1 MEQIRKNRLHIF
13 RHWHTKRNGIMFPK
27 GVRAITPVLVMG
39 VLLSLS
45 GCAAKTQNGKET
57 ETFSATNF
65 VMDTVL
71 QETVYGQTDVTQ
83 EIADRLTE
91 IETGQLSWREEDS
104 EVAQIN
110 ARCAKGERVAMSEDF
125 YNWTKVSLDL
135 AERSGGAFDPTIGNL
150 TRLWNIEGENPVVPE
165 KNKIDETLTHVGY
178 RYINI
183 EDEDR
188 GISMEQGCTLDLGA
202 VGKGIG
208 CDVIRDYLEQ
218 QQDVS
223 GAVIAVGGS
232 ILAYGDKP
240 DGTDWNVAIQDPEKE
255 DGEYMGVLSLPGTV
269 CVSTSGDY
277 EKYFVQDGKRYHH
290 ILDPSTGYP
299 SESGLSS
306 VTVVCPDEGEWE
318 NYAGLLSDGLCTA
331 CFVLGEEKGMELLE
345 QYGMEGV
352 FIDKDKNVTVTDGL
366 RDAFELLNE
375 DYTVLQ
381 MEINVNG
388 AVIGA

>member
-1 MEQIRKNRLHIF
+1 MEQIRNNRLHIF

-45 GCAAKTQNGKET
+45 GCAAKTQKGKET

-110 ARCAKGERVAMSEDF
+110 ARCAKGESVAMSEDF

-165 KNKIDETLTHVGY
+165 KNKIDETLAHVGY

-352 FIDKDKNVTVTDGL
+352 FIDKDKNVAVTDGL

-375 DYTVLQ
+375 DYTVK
-381 MEINVNG
+381 
-388 AVIGA
+388 